1 MKSKLPYS
9 PLMLLTRSLTCR
21 SSLGESERAGD
32 VNLNE
37 DPTYPLGVVVQKF
50 GERAQLLNDTLD
62 DV

>member
-1 MKSKLPYS
+1 
-9 PLMLLTRSLTCR
+9 MLLTRSLTCR
-21 SSLGESERAGD
+21 SSLGESERARD